1 MQFTLVFAPFANY
14 LPTYLF
20 TFFFIFL
27 PFLLTFLL
35 INNLTFLLSILHFYY
50 NRKVFALIT
59 MHLKTY
65 FTTSAEKPHVE
76 TGVYI

>member
-1 MQFTLVFAPFANY
+1 MQFTLVFAPFTNY

-20 TFFFIFL
+20 TFFFISL

-35 INNLTFLLSILHFYY
+35 INNLIFLLSILHFHY
-50 NRKVFALIT
+50 NRKVFALII
-59 MHLKTY
+59 MHSKTY
-65 FTTSAEKPHVE
+65 FTTFVEKFYVE